1 MPSEGIWYPL
11 SSCIWADDQVRIPRK
26 TPIRSPYANLKD
38 FFCRVLGVQKPN
50 LRMHVQALQ
59 ELARSRPPPSAP
71 EMKRTMMHISSMDP
85 TTEDVAG
92 LQRSNIFPVILTN
105 GQKTFTNTTADFAIV
120 DRSEYGSA
128 FAGRIRILDYSIEE
142 VRACRPLLLALG
154 LKRSHLSELVEEKTT
169 VQGGVINSELSQSFR
184 LKAYAL
190 FR

>member
-1 MPSEGIWYPL
+1 
-11 SSCIWADDQVRIPRK
+11 
-26 TPIRSPYANLKD
+26 
-38 FFCRVLGVQKPN
+38 
-50 LRMHVQALQ
+50 
-59 ELARSRPPPSAP
+59 
-71 EMKRTMMHISSMDP
+71 MDP

-128 FAGRIRILDYSIEE
+128 FVGRIRILDYSIEE

-169 VQGGVINSELSQSFR
+169 VQAGVINSELSQSFR